1 MNMKIKKAFT
11 LIEILI
17 VISIIGILTSLATV
31 SYVVSQKQVRDMQR
45 KSDLNQYRTALENY
59 ANTHDGL
66 YPPKPSK
73 VQPYTL
79 CDDPLL
85 LNISSC
91 PTDPK
96 SPDADYVYYYISDIS
111 GTSYLLWS
119 VSETKDGK
127 NWVVC
132 SSGKSG
138 FVDEVDFTVC
148 PL

>member
-1 MNMKIKKAFT
+1 MKTKKAFT

-31 SYVVSQKQVRDMQR
+31 SYVASQKQVRDMQR

-66 YPPKPSK
+66 YPPKPTK
-73 VQPYTL
+73 EPADTL
-79 CDDPLL
+79 CVPSLL
-85 LNISSC
+85 DISSC
-91 PTDPK
+91 PADPK
-96 SPDADYVYYYISDIS
+96 LADAGYVYYYISDIS

-132 SSGKSG
+132 SSGKSDY
-138 FVDEVDFTVC
+138 VDEAEFTVC